1 MNSSRQ
7 NPPSIDT
14 PTEEGAFD
22 FSVLPPGR
30 EDGPDHIVHDIVQ
43 VNGGAVI
50 IDMDVVQECLG
61 KIDSQVCNFQTLYS
75 NTYPTTDS
83 LKAAQNQISSD
94 IFKVLDYKNLSWETK
109 KAILEGAAKF
119 FDHLMVS
126 RPKFFSDHGSAA
138 KPHEIISMYLDNRVA
153 MAYRSQNAL
162 SMFSNSK
169 RESLV
174 EHYSEKDPVL
184 SKEKLKAKEEGKKEV
199 SYTKFGGAF
208 KI

>member
-1 MNSSRQ
+1 MKQSEKKGETMNPPPQ
-7 NPPSIDT
+7 NPPSTDT

-22 FSVLPPGR
+22 FSVLLPSHA
-30 EDGPDHIVHDIVQ
+30 DDLDDILQ
-43 VNGGAVI
+43 MNGGAVI

-126 RPKFFSDHGSAA
+126 RPKFFSDHDSAA

-184 SKEKLKAKEEGKKEV
+184 SKE
-199 SYTKFGGAF
+199 
-208 KI
+208 